1 MMEPLAFRDGHA
13 LVFWPTYAL
22 WVGLEIWG
30 AVRQRAGATA
40 LGRDRGSYPLLLVA
54 IFGAVGLGFVVA
66 WRVPA
71 AAMSGPA
78 EGIFALGI
86 VLMLAGVGV
95 RWAAVRTLGRFFT
108 RAVVIQPG
116 QQLIQSGPYRLV
128 RHPGYAGSLLTLLG
142 LGLALTNWLSVVVIL
157 AVAGLGYG
165 YRVRVE
171 EQALC
176 AAFGE
181 EYIRY
186 MRRTRRFIPFI
197 F

>member
-1 MMEPLAFRDGHA
+1 MYPLLTSISRAGGQQTGPGGVEEMMEPLAFRDGHA

-22 WVGLEIWG
+22 WVGLEVWG

-40 LGRDRGSYPLLLVA
+40 VGRDRGSYPLLLVA
-54 IFGAVGLGFVVA
+54 IFGAVGLGFAVA

-108 RAVVIQPG
+108 RAVVIQPDC
-116 QQLIQSGPYRLV
+116 P
-128 RHPGYAGSLLTLLG
+128 
-142 LGLALTNWLSVVVIL
+142 
-157 AVAGLGYG
+157 
-165 YRVRVE
+165 
-171 EQALC
+171 
-176 AAFGE
+176 
-181 EYIRY
+181 
-186 MRRTRRFIPFI
+186 
-197 F
+197 